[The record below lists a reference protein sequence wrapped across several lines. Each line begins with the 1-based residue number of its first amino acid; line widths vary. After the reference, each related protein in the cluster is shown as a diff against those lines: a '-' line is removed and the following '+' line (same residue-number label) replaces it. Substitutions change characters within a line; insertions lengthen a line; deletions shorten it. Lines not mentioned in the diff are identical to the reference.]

1 MKGCVFGSFMHGL
14 LITFL
19 PAICM
24 PVMSALNFS
33 NCTFSDADFSWMG
46 IVFGNA
52 AQHIQGLPLMI
63 LCVLVFLAPVVYN
76 YVAPKK
82 TPAAAE

>member
-1 MKGCVFGSFMHGL
+1 MHGL

-24 PVMSALNFS
+24 PVMGSLNFA

-46 IVFGNA
+46 IVFGNI
-52 AQHIQGLPLMI
+52 AQGVQGVGLLGG
-63 LCVLVFLAPVVYN
+63 CAVVFLIPIVYN

-82 TPAAAE
+82 AKKAE

>member
-1 MKGCVFGSFMHGL
+1 MHGL

-24 PVMSALNFS
+24 PVMGALNFA
-33 NCTFSDADFSWMG
+33 NTTFSDADFSWMG
-46 IVFGNA
+46 IVFGNI
-52 AQHIQGLPLMI
+52 AQFIQGAGLLGV
-63 LCVLVFLAPVVYN
+63 CVVVFLIPIVYN

-82 TPAAAE
+82 AKKAE